1 MKLFLPRAPVLAAAL
16 LSIAAVLGLAAAP
29 AQAFTPYRLLLQ
41 AVRSPQ
47 SPMAFVAD
55 KRLKANLRAALVAAD
70 PGSALSVKAY
80 VAGGHGY
87 LVGWVKDEAQRT
99 RLEDAARHVEGLI
112 SLAVYL
118 PTKPTGDDAPSSTAE
133 LGLKAKLTASLR
145 VAMGGDTANIAV
157 EVLGDHAVLVGVLG
171 STAKIQQAGQA
182 ARETSGVS
190 GVTSFLT
197 VPLSGDTKRIGVLQ

>member
-1 MKLFLPRAPVLAAAL
+1 MKLFLQRQLILGAAL
-16 LSIAAVLGLAAAP
+16 LAVASILGLAAAP

-55 KRLKANLRAALVAAD
+55 KRLKANLRAALLTAD
-70 PGSALSVKAY
+70 PGTVLSVKAY
-80 VAGGHGY
+80 VGGGHGY
-87 LVGWVKDEAQRT
+87 LVGWVKDDAQRT
-99 RLEDAARHVEGLI
+99 KLEDAARQVAGLI

-118 PTKPTGDDAPSSTAE
+118 PAKPTGDAAPSLTAE
-133 LGLKAKLTASLR
+133 LELKAKLKASLR
-145 VAMGGDTANIAV
+145 VAMGGDTPNIAV
-157 EVLGDHAVLVGVLG
+157 EVLGSHAVLVGVLG
-171 STAKIQQAGQA
+171 STAKIQHAGQA

-197 VPLSGDTKRIGVLQ
+197 VPLSGDTKRIGILQ

>member
-1 MKLFLPRAPVLAAAL
+1 MKAFFPRQFIFVVAAWVAG
-16 LSIAAVLGLAAAP
+16 SVVGLQAAP

-55 KRLKANLRAALVAAD
+55 KRLKANLRAALVAAE
-70 PGSALSVKAY
+70 PGTVLSVKAY

-87 LVGWVKDEAQRT
+87 LVGWVKDDAQRA
-99 RLEDAARHVEGLI
+99 RLEDAARQVAGLI

-118 PTKPTGDDAPSSTAE
+118 PVKPTGDDAPSSSAE
-133 LGLKAKLTASLR
+133 LELKAKLTASLR
-145 VAMGGDTANIAV
+145 LAMGGDTANIAV
-157 EVLGDHAVLVGVLG
+157 DVLGDHAVLVGVLG
-171 STAKIQQAGQA
+171 STGKIQHAAQA

-197 VPLSGDTKRIGVLQ
+197 VPLSGDTKRIGILQ